1 MKSRNIASC
10 ATLAASKHSLM
21 GQGSRNQERPGVQ
34 QRGRRMQLRN
44 RKTAITLTLLAGT
57 ALGCLTA
64 RAQNS
69 TDPPD
74 KYQWLEDVNGER
86 SMAWVNAENERSAKA
101 LDVGPVYNT
110 LTETALKVLESPTR
124 LPNPQFRVGEV
135 YNTWQDAQHVRGIL
149 RRTSLESYLTD
160 QPDWHTILDYD
171 ALAKEDNEKWVAH
184 GLNCLYPGD
193 GLCLVTLSA
202 GGEDA
207 DTLREFDL
215 KTGKF
220 VENGFVLP
228 HSKQNVAWVD
238 KDTLLVA
245 RNWGPGTMTQ
255 SGYAFV
261 VKLWKRGTPL
271 DSAKEVFRGKPSDVS
286 AGPGALHDSQGHTAI
301 LLDRGVDFF
310 HREVALYT
318 PEGPKKISI
327 PGKSEIHGM
336 LDGQIVLELNEDWK
350 PEGLSTTFKQ
360 GSFVALDLEAVK
372 KDPVHLKPTIIFTPT
387 AEEFGQEAAVTK
399 NHLILTTLDHVQ
411 GRAYIYTR
419 SPKNTW
425 TSKKLD
431 IPDNLSVSIE
441 TVNTSDDHFF
451 LETTGFLTP
460 SSLLLGDASTT
471 TLKLAKTLPAQFD
484 ASNLVVEQLNATS
497 TDGTKVPYFIVHRKD
512 IKYDGSNPTLMTAYG
527 GFQVSET
534 PRYSGIVG
542 KLWLERGGAFVLA
555 NIRGGGEFGPAWHD
569 AGLKT
574 HRQVIYDDF
583 AAVAKD
589 MFTRKIT
596 SPRRLGI
603 VGGSNGGLLMGVEF
617 TQHPDM
623 WNAVVIQ
630 VPLLDMLRFE
640 HIAAGAS
647 WVGEYGTVTKP
658 DEHEFL
664 ASISPYN
671 QLKPDGNYPEP
682 LIFTTT
688 KDDRVGPVHARKFAA
703 KMEEFHKPFYYDEIV
718 EGGHAAGANLKEQ
731 AKTWSEQYTYL
742 TRKLMD

>member
-1 MKSRNIASC
+1 MPLRSRS
-10 ATLAASKHSLM
+10 
-21 GQGSRNQERPGVQ
+21 
-34 QRGRRMQLRN
+34 
-44 RKTAITLTLLAGT
+44 TAILFALSLGT
-57 ALGCLTA
+57 TFAIA
-64 RAQNS
+64 RAQN
-69 TDPPD
+69 TTEQTEQPD
-74 KYQWLEDVNGER
+74 KYLWLEDVSGER

-101 LDVGPVYNT
+101 LDVGPVYTT
-110 LTETALKVLESPTR
+110 LAETALKVLESPTR
-124 LPNPQFRVGEV
+124 LPNPGFRVGEV

-149 RRTSLESYLTD
+149 RRTSLDNYLTD
-160 QPDWHTILDYD
+160 QPDWHTVIDYD
-171 ALAKEDNEKWVAH
+171 ALAVQDNEKWVAH

-193 GLCLVTLSA
+193 GLCLVSLSA

-228 HSKQNVAWVD
+228 HSKQNVAWID
-238 KDTLLVA
+238 KDTILVA

-271 DSAKEVFRGKPSDVS
+271 DDAKEVYRGTPSDVS
-286 AGPGALHDSQGHTAI
+286 VGPGALHDSQGHTAI
-301 LLDRGVDFF
+301 LFERGVDFF

-318 PEGPKKISI
+318 PDGPKKISI
-327 PGKSEIHGM
+327 PGKSDIHGM
-336 LDGQIVLELNEDWK
+336 LDGQIILELNEDWK

-360 GSFVALDLEAVK
+360 GSFLALDLEAVK
-372 KDPVHLKPTIIFTPT
+372 KDPVHLKPTVIFTPT

-399 NHLILTTLDHVQ
+399 SHLILTTLDHVQ
-411 GRAYIYTR
+411 GRAYVYTH
-419 SPKNTW
+419 SSKNVW

-431 IPDNLSVSIE
+431 IPDNLSVTIQ

-460 SSLLLGDASTT
+460 SSLLLGDAATT

-484 ASNLVVEQLNATS
+484 ASNLVVEQLQATS

-542 KLWLERGGAFVLA
+542 KLWLERGGIYVLA
-555 NIRGGGEFGPAWHD
+555 NIRGGGEFGPAWHE

-574 HRQVIYDDF
+574 HREVIYDDF
-583 AAVAKD
+583 ASVAKD
-589 MFTRKIT
+589 MFARKIT
-596 SPRRLGI
+596 SPRRMGI

-617 TQHPDM
+617 TQHPEM

-630 VPLLDMLRFE
+630 VPLLDMLGFE

-647 WVGEYGTVTKP
+647 WVGEYGTVTIPEERK
-658 DEHEFL
+658 FL
-664 ASISPYN
+664 AYISPYN

-731 AKTWSEQYTYL
+731 AKTWAEQYTYL